1 MIMNIRSEPFLWIH
15 LGGII
20 MFPVMLAIAVIGLG
34 VGEHYS
40 YWAEL
45 PFLMA
50 IAVLP
55 ILLMQLY
62 RPFNIFSVL
71 FLALQ
76 PKSLTENQ
84 RKILTLF
91 KRKQQKVVNLLAAGL
106 MLCNLGLLYYFS
118 PSIVGLASLLP
129 QQRILG
135 LAIASIAFLGSNL
148 FLQIPLSAFQVLLT
162 NESEFAQIKQCTPQ
176 EIACDFTTPGIKVY
190 TIPWLTTSISTP
202 TIESKK
208 TN

>member
-1 MIMNIRSEPFLWIH
+1 MIMTIRSEPFLWIH

-20 MFPVMLAIAVIGLG
+20 MFPVMLGIALTGLG
-34 VGEHYS
+34 VGDRYS
-40 YWAEL
+40 YWVEL
-45 PFLMA
+45 PLLIT
-50 IAVLP
+50 IAVFP

-71 FLALQ
+71 FFALQ

-84 RKILTLF
+84 RKILALF
-91 KRKQQKVVNLLAAGL
+91 KRKQQKVVNMLAAGF
-106 MLCNLGLLYYFS
+106 MLCNLGLLYYVS
-118 PSIVGLASLLP
+118 PGIVRLANLLP

-135 LAIASIAFLGSNL
+135 LAIAGVAFLGSNL
-148 FLQIPLSAFQVLLT
+148 FFQIPLSAFQVLLT

-176 EIACDFTTPGIKVY
+176 EIASDFSTPGLKVSR
-190 TIPWLTTSISTP
+190 IPWLTNSA
-202 TIESKK
+202 IEAKR

>member
-1 MIMNIRSEPFLWIH
+1 MTIRSEPFLWIH

-20 MFPVMLAIAVIGLG
+20 MFPVMLGITLIGLG
-34 VGEHYS
+34 VGVRYS
-40 YWAEL
+40 YWVEL
-45 PFLMA
+45 PLLIA
-50 IAVLP
+50 IAVFP

-71 FLALQ
+71 FFALQ

-91 KRKQQKVVNLLAAGL
+91 QRKQQKVVNLLAAGL
-106 MLCNLGLLYYFS
+106 MLCNLGLLYCFF

-135 LAIASIAFLGSNL
+135 LAIASVAFLGSNL
-148 FLQIPLSAFQVLLT
+148 FFQIPLSAFQVLLT
-162 NESEFAQIKQCTPQ
+162 NESDFAQIKQCTPQ
-176 EIACDFTTPGIKVY
+176 EIASNFTTPGLKVS
-190 TIPWLTTSISTP
+190 TIPWLTTSTV
-202 TIESKK
+202 EAKK

>member
-1 MIMNIRSEPFLWIH
+1 MTIRSEPFLWIH

-20 MFPVMLAIAVIGLG
+20 MFPVMLGITLIGLG
-34 VGEHYS
+34 VGDRYS
-40 YWAEL
+40 YWVEL
-45 PFLMA
+45 PLLIA
-50 IAVLP
+50 IAVFP

-71 FLALQ
+71 FLSLQ

-91 KRKQQKVVNLLAAGL
+91 QRKQQKVVNLLATAS
-106 MLCNLGLLYYFS
+106 MLCNLGLLYYFF
-118 PSIVGLASLLP
+118 PGIIGLANLFP

-135 LAIASIAFLGSNL
+135 LAIASVAFLGSNL
-148 FLQIPLSAFQVLLT
+148 FFQIPLSAFQVLLT
-162 NESEFAQIKQCTPQ
+162 NESDFAQTKQCTPQ
-176 EIACDFTTPGIKVY
+176 EIASNFTTPGLKVS
-190 TIPWLTTSISTP
+190 TIPWLTTSTV
-202 TIESKK
+202 EAKK